1 MPRAE
6 HYDVGA
12 GSVAS
17 APSSAVGFRV
27 GACSALLVTQLQMV
41 LHPRV
46 VLWDCC
52 PTDM

>member
-6 HYDVGA
+6 RYSVGA

-27 GACSALLVTQLQMV
+27 GACSALSVTRLQMV
-41 LHPRV
+41 LHPHA
-46 VLWDCC
+46 VL
-52 PTDM
+52 